1 MTKED
6 IVHLGNLSR
15 IKLNDAEVETFNQE
29 IDAILEYVSV
39 VKNIASDSLVSDK
52 TVGATFNV
60 LRDDIV
66 TNEPGTFTKVLLEAM
81 PHSEGNYMSV
91 KKILQQPQ

>member
-15 IKLNDAEVETFNQE
+15 LKLTPAEIDSFAAE

-39 VKNIASDSLVSDK
+39 LQEIVSE
-52 TVGATFNV
+52 TATEPSVGARHNV
-60 LRDDIV
+60 LRPDAV
-66 TNEPGTFTKVLLEAM
+66 TNEPGTYTDRMIAAFPQSSGRYLEV
-81 PHSEGNYMSV
+81 P
-91 KKILQQPQ
+91 KIISQD